1 MFNKFFYSVVF
12 LFCISCSNSIE
23 DNIPIEPI
31 NIIENTIENYV
42 SLSDIVTLNSV
53 DVSNTRA
60 SSIISSSIECVT
72 NDKRDTLIYVHKK
85 ETGGW
90 TMYSS
95 DTRLPAIIAHSE
107 SGSFEELMQI
117 DAAKLWVQSMAEDI
131 AMIKGL
137 PDDKLNFTS
146 EEIMCNKAFWKSI
159 SSPDTYVKEQLQGVT
174 RAPDDSELK
183 PILGH
188 YEFRSSETYYEV
200 YDSISALIGVDWDQ
214 YSPYNMYCPYKSN
227 LSGRAPAGCVAIAVG
242 QMLYF
247 LNQKLGVP
255 ETAPSEAYC
264 NGNVDSSDYDWAQTN
279 YTSSIWNLMNVDG
292 MYAAPLIADIG
303 RRANMIYGDYISSA
317 EAPNLPSSV
326 FVPYGIS
333 CTHGNYNTET
343 VKSSLLNGYPVMLF
357 AESSNTSSNSNL
369 EGGHAFIT
377 DRYRRH
383 RLVTKNCYEWV
394 YDSIPTDKPIPYVK
408 PYVEYIYSSPSINM
422 IGMNWGMGVYYNR
435 DDEWFTLT
443 GDWFT
448 PNMDNHN
455 WTIRR
460 KMISSFQVLND

>member
-23 DNIPIEPI
+23 DNMPIEPI
-31 NIIENTIENYV
+31 NIIENTIENHV

-72 NDKRDTLIYVHKK
+72 NEKRDTLIYVYKK

-159 SSPDTYVKEQLQGVT
+159 SSPDTYVKQQILGAT
-174 RAPDDSELK
+174 RAPEDLELE
-183 PILGH
+183 PFLGH
-188 YEFRSSETYYEV
+188 YELRSTQTYYEV
-200 YDSISALIGVDWDQ
+200 YDSISALVGVNWHQ
-214 YSPYNMYCPYKSN
+214 GYPYNLYCPYTSDF
-227 LSGRAPAGCVAIAVG
+227 SGRAPAGCVAIAAG

-247 LNQKLGVP
+247 LNKKLGVP

-264 NGNVDSSDYDWAQTN
+264 NGNVNSSDYDWAQTN
-279 YTSSIWNLMNVDG
+279 YTSSIWNLMNVHG

-303 RRANMIYGDYISSA
+303 RRVNMNYGDNGSDASA
-317 EAPNLPSSV
+317 LNLPNSV
-326 FVPYGIS
+326 FAPYGIS
-333 CTHGNYNTET
+333 CTHGNYNAET
-343 VKSSLLNGYPVMLF
+343 VKSSLFSGYPVILC
-357 AESSNTSSNSNL
+357 AKSSTTG
-369 EGGHAFIT
+369 GGHAFIT
-377 DRYRRH
+377 DRYKRH
-383 RLVTKNCYEWV
+383 RLVTRNNYEWV
-394 YDSIPTDKPIPYVK
+394 YDTMPTDKPMPYVQ
-408 PYVEYIYSSPSINM
+408 PYVEYIYSSPSIYM
-422 IGMNWGMGVYYNR
+422 IGMNWGWGSYYNQAS
-435 DDEWFTLT
+435 DWFTLT
-443 GDWFT
+443 GDWIAT
-448 PNMDNHN
+448 GDDNN
-455 WTIRR
+455 WIIGR
-460 KMISSFQVLND
+460 KMIYGFQILNN